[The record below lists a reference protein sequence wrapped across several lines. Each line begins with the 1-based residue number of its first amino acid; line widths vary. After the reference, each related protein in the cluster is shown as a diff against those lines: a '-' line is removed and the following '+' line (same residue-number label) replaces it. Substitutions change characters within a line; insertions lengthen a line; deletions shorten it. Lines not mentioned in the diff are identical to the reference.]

1 MATSGFI
8 NNIVAQVSQYKD
20 EDGLINITK
29 EDGVSGQEI
38 LRNIVDSSQ
47 LPKRPPSGYFLWL
60 ADNRGKIKQTYFS
73 DYESIEN
80 WDLDSKKDYYNAK
93 GLDWKDTLKE
103 GKPKIVAL
111 VTSKAGKMWKEIS
124 VEDKQDY
131 LDKSEILKDEYSQ
144 NIKKFKDTDKSAK
157 KTKAK
162 KSKDTKSD
170 GAASASASAS
180 ESDKPKKKGRGR
192 PKKVK
197 EEINS
202 VTDSAIK
209 KTEDTNEVDVT
220 EEIVNGKTYYLD
232 ESSGQLYD
240 PESGDSVGEKL
251 DDGTYKWN

>member
-1 MATSGFI
+1 
-8 NNIVAQVSQYKD
+8 
-20 EDGLINITK
+20 
-29 EDGVSGQEI
+29 
-38 LRNIVDSSQ
+38 
-47 LPKRPPSGYFLWL
+47 
-60 ADNRGKIKQTYFS
+60 
-73 DYESIEN
+73 
-80 WDLDSKKDYYNAK
+80 
-93 GLDWKDTLKE
+93 
-103 GKPKIVAL
+103 
-111 VTSKAGKMWKEIS
+111 MWKEIDE
-124 VEDKQDY
+124 EDKQDY
-131 LDKSEILKDEYSQ
+131 LDKSAILKDEYSQ
-144 NIKKFKDTDKSAK
+144 NIKKFKDTDKAAK
-157 KTKAK
+157 KTKTK

-170 GAASASASAS
+170 GAASAS

-209 KTEDTNEVDVT
+209 HTEDTNEVDVT

>member
-8 NNIVAQVSQYKD
+8 NNIVAQVSPYKD
-20 EDGLINITK
+20 EEGLINITRT
-29 EDGVSGQEI
+29 DGISAEEI
-38 LRNIVDSSQ
+38 LNNIADSSK

-60 ADNRGKIKQTYFS
+60 ADNREKIKLTYFS

-103 GKPKIVAL
+103 GKPRFWP
-111 VTSKAGKMWKEIS
+111 VTSRWKNGKEIDE
-124 VEDKQDY
+124 EDKQDY
-131 LDKSEILKDEYSQ
+131 PDKSAILKDSIDQ
-144 NIKKFKDTDKSAK
+144 NIKKFKDTDKAAK
-157 KTKAK
+157 RLRLRRVRILNPLVLLLL
-162 KSKDTKSD
+162 
-170 GAASASASAS
+170 
-180 ESDKPKKKGRGR
+180 ESDKPKRKGRGR

-197 EEINS
+197 EQINS

-209 KTEDTNEVDVT
+209 NTEDTNEVDVT

>member
-8 NNIVAQVSQYKD
+8 NNIVAQVSPYKD
-20 EDGLINITK
+20 EEGLINITRT
-29 EDGVSGQEI
+29 DGISAEEI
-38 LRNIVDSSQ
+38 LNNIADSSK

-60 ADNRGKIKQTYFS
+60 ADNREKIKQTYFS

-111 VTSKAGKMWKEIS
+111 VTSKAGKMWKEIDE
-124 VEDKQDY
+124 EDKQDY
-131 LDKSEILKDEYSQ
+131 LDKSAILKDEYSQ
-144 NIKKFKDTDKSAK
+144 NIKKFKDTDKAAK
-157 KTKAK
+157 KTKTK

-170 GAASASASAS
+170 GAASAS

-192 PKKVK
+192 PKKVNK
-197 EEINS
+197 EINS

-209 KTEDTNEVDVT
+209 HTEDTNEVDVT